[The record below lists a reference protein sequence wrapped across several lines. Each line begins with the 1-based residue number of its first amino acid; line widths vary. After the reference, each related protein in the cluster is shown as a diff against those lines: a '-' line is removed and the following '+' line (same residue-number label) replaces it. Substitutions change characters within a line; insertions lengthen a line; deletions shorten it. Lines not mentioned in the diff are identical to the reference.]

1 MKDGYTHITFEDRN
15 VIECDLNNKR
25 SLSAIAKRLGRDVST
40 IRREILRNRRFDGKS
55 NLKSREK
62 NDCARL
68 DTCHVHALCRNGCHV
83 RLCRRCGK
91 DCHAY
96 CDEYV
101 PRECGRT
108 SHAPFVCNGCS
119 RYPRCILLRYK
130 YSARSAD
137 ELARRR
143 AAESREGVNLVREE
157 MDLLIS
163 TVKEGLALGQSIH
176 HIFQTRELPC
186 SERSFY
192 RYVENE
198 QVPILSI
205 ELAKKVRYKKRKR
218 KKSEEGV
225 HRAGFYLGRTYDD
238 LLAVPEDER
247 AWITEVDTVCGIKRD
262 SKCILSLHRKD
273 IHFQIYLLLP
283 DKTKKSVVR
292 AFDWL
297 EECCEDP
304 EAGQNRFSELFG
316 LMLLDRGCEFD
327 AIEEMEGSKDDREK
341 KRCACYFADPSRPDQ
356 KGACEKNHVELR
368 KLLPKGTSFDG
379 LDAATLAEICSH
391 VNSSVRRGCGNATPF
406 DLAALVF
413 PPCLFENLGLR
424 RIPPKG
430 VIAAPNILYR
440 PE

>member
-1 MKDGYTHITFEDRN
+1 MKDGYTHITLEDRN

-25 SLSAIAKRLGRDVST
+25 SLSAIAKRIGRDVST
-40 IRREILRNRRFDGKS
+40 VRREILRNRRFDGKS
-55 NLKSREK
+55 TLKKRDK

-68 DTCHVHALCRNGCHV
+68 KTCKVRALCRDGCHV
-83 RLCRRCGK
+83 RLCRLCGK
-91 DCHAY
+91 ACHAY

-101 PRECGRT
+101 PRECDRT
-108 SHAPFVCNGCS
+108 ARAPFVCNGCF
-119 RYPRCILLRYK
+119 RYSSCILPRYK

-143 AAESREGVNLVREE
+143 AIESRQGIDLTREE
-157 MDLLIS
+157 MELLVA

-176 HIFQTRELPC
+176 HIFETNELPC

-218 KKSEEGV
+218 RKDEDEAHES
-225 HRAGFYLGRTYDD
+225 GFYLGRTYDD
-238 LLAVPEDER
+238 MLAIPAEER
-247 AWITEVDTVCGIKRD
+247 DWITEVDTVCGKLRD
-262 SKCILSLHRKD
+262 SKCILTLHRKD

-283 DKTKKSVVR
+283 DKTKRSVVS
-292 AFDWL
+292 ALDWL
-297 EECCEDP
+297 EACCTDPDTGED
-304 EAGQNRFSELFG
+304 RFPELFG

-327 AIEEMEGSKDDREK
+327 AIEEMEGSKDDRGK

-356 KGACEKNHVELR
+356 KGAAEKNHVELR
-368 KLLPKGTSFDG
+368 KILPKGTSFDG
-379 LDAATLAEICSH
+379 LDAATLAEICCH
-391 VNSSVRRGCGNATPF
+391 VNSTVRRGCGNATPF
-406 DLAALVF
+406 DLAALMF
-413 PPCLFENLGLR
+413 PKYLFENLGLR
-424 RIPPKG
+424 RVPAKD